1 MEKLDCYKRQLKLYQ
16 IMLSIALDQTE
27 AIRKKDYKKLLLLI
41 KKRGKLMEEI
51 EDIKKKTSF
60 SQNLKSN
67 EEKNIKEEIAK
78 LLREIISRDKE
89 NESLLRNIIKKISL
103 NLQQIDRGKLLQK
116 AYKGFLEPKAKF
128 FDQIK

>member
-1 MEKLDCYKRQLKLYQ
+1 
-16 IMLSIALDQTE
+16 MLSIALDQTE

-51 EDIKKKTSF
+51 EDIKEKTSF

>member
-51 EDIKKKTSF
+51 EDIKEKTSF